1 MAEERV
7 VNDVSMGRRESGS
20 ESCFKTEVG
29 SLRVADRILPSKLT
43 SFHHLRGVKS
53 LIELWTL
60 SI

>member
-7 VNDVSMGRRESGS
+7 VNGVSMGRRESGS

-29 SLRVADRILPSKLT
+29 SLRVADRTLPSKLT
-43 SFHHLRGVKS
+43 SSHHLRGVQS
-53 LIELWTL
+53 LTELWTF